1 MTVPTI
7 PPTGLPPAGVEPAPG
22 RSWTRAAFLAP
33 VAYVVWLVVMFA
45 AGYWVTG
52 LFDFEPGQGRSFA
65 DQGTAEW
72 FANAAYFLVL
82 AVPNW
87 VGLGL
92 AAKARALGAGRPALV
107 AFWLN
112 LLMGVGL
119 ALAGILTGG
128 L

>member
-7 PPTGLPPAGVEPAPG
+7 PPTAQLPADVEPRPG
-22 RSWTRAAFLAP
+22 HQWTVAAFLAP
-33 VAYVVWLVVMFA
+33 VAYLVWLVVMFA
-45 AGYWVTG
+45 AGYWVTS
-52 LFDFEPGQGRSFA
+52 LFDFEPGQGESFA

-72 FANAAYFLVL
+72 FANAAYFLVV
-82 AVPNW
+82 AAPSWIGV
-87 VGLGL
+87 GL
-92 AAKARALGAGRPALV
+92 AAKARALGAGTSALV

>member
-1 MTVPTI
+1 MTAPTI
-7 PPTGLPPAGVEPAPG
+7 PPNAQPPAGVEPRPG
-22 RSWTRAAFLAP
+22 RQWTLAAFLAP
-33 VAYVVWLVVMFA
+33 LGYVVWLVVMFA

-52 LFDFEPGQGRSFA
+52 LFDFEPGQGENFA

-72 FANAAYFLVL
+72 FANAAYFLVV

-87 VGLGL
+87 VGVGL
-92 AAKARALGAGRPALV
+92 AAKARALGAGPPALV

>member
-7 PPTGLPPAGVEPAPG
+7 PPTAQPPSGVEPGPG
-22 RSWTRAAFLAP
+22 HQWAVAAYLAP
-33 VAYVVWLVVMFA
+33 LAYAIWLVVMFA

-52 LFDFEPGQGRSFA
+52 LFDFEPGQGENFA

-72 FANAAYFLVL
+72 FANAAYFLVV

-87 VGLGL
+87 VGVGL
-92 AAKARALGAGRPALV
+92 AAKARALGAGTFALV

-112 LLMGVGL
+112 LAMGAGI

>member
-7 PPTGLPPAGVEPAPG
+7 PPTAKPPAGAEPRPG
-22 RSWTRAAFLAP
+22 HQWTVAAFLAP
-33 VAYVVWLVVMFA
+33 LGYLLWLVVMFA
-45 AGYWVTG
+45 AGYWVTS
-52 LFDFEPGQGRSFA
+52 LFDFEPGQGENFA

-72 FANAAYFLVL
+72 FANAAYFLVV
-82 AVPNW
+82 AVPSW
-87 VGLGL
+87 IGVGL
-92 AAKARALGAGRPALV
+92 AAKARALGASKSALV

-119 ALAGILTGG
+119 VLAGILTDG

>member
-7 PPTGLPPAGVEPAPG
+7 PPTAQPSSGVEPRPG
-22 RSWTRAAFLAP
+22 HQWTVAAFLAP
-33 VAYVVWLVVMFA
+33 LAYLVWLVVMFA
-45 AGYWVTG
+45 AGYWVTS
-52 LFDFEPGQGRSFA
+52 LFDFEPGQGENFA

-72 FANAAYFLVL
+72 FANAAYFLVV

-87 VGLGL
+87 VGVGL
-92 AAKARALGAGRPALV
+92 AAKARALGAGTSALA

>member
-7 PPTGLPPAGVEPAPG
+7 PPTGQPPARVEPRSG

-52 LFDFEPGQGRSFA
+52 LFDFEPGGGRSFA
-65 DQGTAEW
+65 DQGTPEW

-82 AVPNW
+82 AAPNW